1 MEENKI
7 KIHISDKDSLTYVI
21 MLIRLNRID
30 CTIFTRHA
38 TRCLSDPIIESK
50 HEIQFWRHHH
60 VVNMIV
66 IISFIS
72 IIYHGGFDVNS
83 FDLIWELSVRLSFNI
98 KVYSSFDLSRDFM
111 THLRKSKSMS
121 LTSSKRGMFSES
133 FLNWYLYWP
142 LPLISWRENWCA
154 QILFE

>member
-21 MLIRLNRID
+21 ILIRLNRVD

-50 HEIQFWRHHH
+50 HEIQFRRHHH

-83 FDLIWELSVRLSFNI
+83 FDLI
-98 KVYSSFDLSRDFM
+98 
-111 THLRKSKSMS
+111 
-121 LTSSKRGMFSES
+121 
-133 FLNWYLYWP
+133 
-142 LPLISWRENWCA
+142 
-154 QILFE
+154 